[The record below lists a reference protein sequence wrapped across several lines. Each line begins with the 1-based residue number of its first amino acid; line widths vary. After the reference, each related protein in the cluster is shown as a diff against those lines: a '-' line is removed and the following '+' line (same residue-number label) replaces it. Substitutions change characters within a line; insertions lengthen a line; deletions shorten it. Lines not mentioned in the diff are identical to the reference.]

1 MERLEGGAKKK
12 KKKHTLRGVFWR
24 CYTHI
29 ACLHPESRDG
39 TSDDWSAVEYK
50 VCVVVEGNCGEFFFF
65 FFGCT
70 KLFGLPK
77 RCTVAELLHIAY
89 DGDNDLL
96 HIGII
101 LLCEVLA
108 PSLLNMHECLK

>member
-12 KKKHTLRGVFWR
+12 KQKTHSVACFGDATHTSLVYTQKAEMAPVTTGVLSSTKCVLLLREIV
-24 CYTHI
+24 
-29 ACLHPESRDG
+29 ES
-39 TSDDWSAVEYK
+39 
-50 VCVVVEGNCGEFFFF
+50 FFFF